1 MKKVQ
6 NSPKENFQETNQ
18 NSWVGQCDNRN
29 KDCNDMVRKKKLKIS
44 QKVKQRNGEGRYKI
58 KYRKTG

>member
-29 KDCNDMVRKKKLKIS
+29 KDCNDMVRKKKVENIPESKTKKWRRKI
-44 QKVKQRNGEGRYKI
+44 QD
-58 KYRKTG
+58 